1 MVLIDTHCHLFSSE
15 YADLPGV
22 LHRARG
28 KGVVAAVAPGV
39 SPSTNLRLLELAR
52 AHPGAV
58 WPCFGFHPEHLFLT
72 EEDFQMVCAQVRE
85 HRAALVGLGEV
96 GLPYYSLADTPDAKA
111 TAEAGR
117 RRLRHLLCLAAE
129 LDLAVTLHAPHEA
142 AAETFG
148 LLREAGVARAVFH
161 WHKSPEETT
170 RLILEAGYLIS
181 VTPEVCYRERDRQ
194 LVKEAPL
201 DRLLL
206 ESDGPW
212 PYEGEFSGMTT
223 EPWMVALAAQAVARI
238 KGVAVGEVADQT
250 TRNAARLFGLDLNRL
265 PAPRGGR

>member
-28 KGVVAAVAPGV
+28 KGVVAAVVPGV
-39 SPSTNLRLLELAR
+39 SPATNLRLLELAR

-96 GLPYYSLADTPDAKA
+96 GLPHYFLADAQDAKV
-111 TAEAGR
+111 TAETGR
-117 RRLRHLLCLAAE
+117 RRLRDLLGLAVE
-129 LDLAVTLHAPHEA
+129 LDLPVSLHAPHEA
-142 AAETFG
+142 AAEAFV

-161 WHKSPEETT
+161 WHKAPEETT
-170 RLILEAGYLIS
+170 RRILEAGYLIS
-181 VTPEVCYRERDRQ
+181 VTPEVCYRERDRR
-194 LVKEAPL
+194 LVMRVPL
-201 DRLLL
+201 GSLVL
-206 ESDGPW
+206 ETDGPW
-212 PYEGEFSGMTT
+212 PHHGEFEGLPT
-223 EPWMVALAAQAVARI
+223 EPWMIRRMAEEIAAIKGMTLEEVAAQ
-238 KGVAVGEVADQT
+238 T
-250 TRNAARLFGLDLNRL
+250 SLNAFRLF
-265 PAPRGGR
+265 RGIAW

>member
-15 YADLPGV
+15 YADLSGL

-28 KGVVAAVAPGV
+28 RDVVAAVAPGV
-39 SPSTNLRLLELAR
+39 NPATNLRLLELAR
-52 AHPGAV
+52 AYPGAI

-72 EEDFQMVCAQVRE
+72 EEDFQMVCAEVRE

-96 GLPYYSLADTPDAKA
+96 GLPHYCLADAADVKA

-117 RRLRHLLCLAAE
+117 RRLRHLLDLAVE
-129 LDLAVTLHAPHEA
+129 LDLPVSLHAPHEA
-142 AAETFG
+142 AAEAFG
-148 LLREAGVARAVFH
+148 LLREAGVRQAVFH
-161 WHKSPEETT
+161 WYKAPEEAT
-170 RLILEAGYLIS
+170 RRILEAGYLIS

-194 LVKEAPL
+194 LVKEVPL
-201 DRLLL
+201 DQLLL

-212 PYEGEFSGMTT
+212 PYEGEFTGMTT

-238 KGVAVGEVADQT
+238 KGVALGEVAEQT
-250 TRNAARLFGLDLNRL
+250 TRTAARLFGLDLSRL
-265 PAPRGGR
+265 PAPRVGR